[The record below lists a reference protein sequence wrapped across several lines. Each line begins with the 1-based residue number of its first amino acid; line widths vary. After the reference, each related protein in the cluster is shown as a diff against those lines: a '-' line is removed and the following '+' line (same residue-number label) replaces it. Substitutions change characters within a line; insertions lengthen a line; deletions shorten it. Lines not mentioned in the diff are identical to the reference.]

1 MSEEFEYNLRTAV
14 GFLLIAA
21 GVAGG
26 LYLGWW
32 LIFRGDI
39 IQTIHILKMSLPG
52 WAWVVLKFGLSGFF
66 ALLFLSL
73 FVILAVMVFA
83 GGGREDR
90 KKGPVSHNQG

>member
-26 LYLGWW
+26 LYFGWW
-32 LIFRGDI
+32 LIFRADI
-39 IQTIHILKMSLPG
+39 IETIHTLKMSLPG

-73 FVILAVMVFA
+73 FVILAAMVFA
-83 GGGREDR
+83 GGKREGR
-90 KKGPVSHNQG
+90 KKGPASRHQG

>member
-1 MSEEFEYNLRTAV
+1 MSEEFEYNLRTAI

-21 GVAGG
+21 GVAGS
-26 LYLGWW
+26 LYFGWW

-39 IQTIHILKMSLPG
+39 IDAIHTLKMSLPG
-52 WAWVVLKFGLSGFF
+52 WAWVVLKFGLSSLF

-83 GGGREDR
+83 GGRRKGRE
-90 KKGPVSHNQG
+90 KGSASHNQG